1 MFSNTTG
8 IPAAAD
14 ASAPRAKPLPV
25 SQTLIMSG
33 GNADTGGAGTL
44 KAELAS
50 EVEDGA
56 DEASSAL

>member
-1 MFSNTTG
+1 MLSNT

-14 ASAPRAKPLPV
+14 ASAPRAKPL
-25 SQTLIMSG
+25 SQTLIISG

-56 DEASSAL
+56 DGASSAL